1 MQDPKTHKENE
12 MKTATKKST
21 PAKKAPV
28 TVAPPKRE
36 PGLDEK
42 KVAALFK
49 EGASTGEICLK
60 LGMERSSGSRKLV
73 REALRAA
80 GTYERR
86 MPAKAE

>member
-1 MQDPKTHKENE
+1 
-12 MKTATKKST
+12 MKTVSKKSA
-21 PAKKAPV
+21 PAKKATAPV
-28 TVAPPKRE
+28 VPAKKE
-36 PGLDEK
+36 SGLDEK

-60 LGMERSSGSRKLV
+60 LGMERSSTSRKLV

-86 MPAKAE
+86 MPAKTE